1 MPLLKQWQLKKVLAV
16 CEKKREAASASES
29 DPAEVGRQARIA
41 RLARMTRDEIA
52 TEMITMFESIN
63 DLHRYVSLQ
72 QQLNIQLLQQN
83 GQMSRHVTELSAEV
97 LQLTHDLTVLNNHV
111 HAVVSHAHN
120 RVRDLEGRLPPA
132 PEEDLFAP

>member
-29 DPAEVGRQARIA
+29 DPAAVVRQARIA
-41 RLARMTRDEIA
+41 RLARMTRDEVA
-52 TEMITMFESIN
+52 TEMITMYESIH
-63 DLHRYVSLQ
+63 DLHRFVSQ
-72 QQLNIQLLQQN
+72 QQQMNIQLLQQN
-83 GQMSRHVTELSAEV
+83 GQMARRVVELSAEV
-97 LQLTHDLTVLNNHV
+97 LQMSHDLTVLNNHV
-111 HAVVSHAHN
+111 HAVVSHVHN